1 MMTMPKLQ
9 SLLAIAEVK
18 RTDGVPNSD
27 EWVARKLSEDRA
39 ERQDLLNKIK
49 DDASVADQAAGLEA
63 EIASID
69 HALTAYPEL
78 ATA

>member
-1 MMTMPKLQ
+1 MMTIPKLL
-9 SLLAIAEVK
+9 SLLQVAEVK
-18 RTDGVPNSD
+18 RVTGIQNSD
-27 EWVARKLSEDRA
+27 DFVTRKLKDDKA
-39 ERQDLLNKIK
+39 ERVDLLANIK
-49 DDASVADQAAGLEA
+49 NDADMVDMTFELEA